1 MDPTTAHDPPVR
13 SLDAERG
20 LAWMTDAWRLLMAR
34 AGLWI
39 LLTIVGIGIL
49 LVAGIVPLLGTL
61 LSPFASTLVVAGLM
75 LVAAKQH
82 AGGSPEVADL
92 FAVLSH
98 AAFRS
103 LMVLTLLY
111 LALSFALA
119 LLAIAVL
126 AVTGGTAVVFGGLFG
141 GEGAAAAAGLGTLLL
156 GSLVVV
162 AVMVPIIAM
171 YWFAVPLVLF
181 EGTEPW
187 RAMKASLRATLANL
201 LPMLVYGLLG
211 LMAMILGIITLGL
224 GFLVV
229 MPLLLI
235 SWFLSYREIFSPAPP
250 ATGIERL

>member
-1 MDPTTAHDPPVR
+1 MNDSAVRDPLVR

-20 LAWMTDAWRLLMAR
+20 LAWMTEAWGLFTAR

-39 LLTIVGIGIL
+39 LLTIVSLGIL

-61 LSPFASTLVVAGLM
+61 LSPFASTLVIAGLM

-82 AGGSPEVADL
+82 SGGSPEVSEL

-98 AAFRS
+98 AAFRP

-119 LLAIAVL
+119 LLAIAVM
-126 AVTGGTAVVFGGLFG
+126 AVTGGTAAIFGGILG
-141 GEGAAAAAGLGTLLL
+141 GEEAAVAAGFGTLLL
-156 GSLVVV
+156 GSLLVI

-187 RAMKASLRATLANL
+187 RAMKASLRATLTNL
-201 LPMLVYGLLG
+201 LPLLVYGLLG
-211 LMAMILGIITLGL
+211 LIAVIAGIITLGL
-224 GFLVV
+224 GFLVA

-250 ATGIERL
+250 PTGIEKL